1 MFNLK
6 KLRQTRLELGF
17 KQSYISHLTG
27 IPQSTISRI
36 EKGERS
42 PTIDEV
48 VKIMQVLNM
57 KPIEILQA

>member
-1 MFNLK
+1 M
-6 KLRQTRLELGF
+6 
-17 KQSYISHLTG
+17 
-27 IPQSTISRI
+27 

-57 KPIEILQA
+57 KPVEIL

>member
-42 PTIDEV
+42 PTIKEV
-48 VKIMQVLNM
+48 SQIIQVLNI
-57 KPIEILQA
+57 KPIDLIE

>member
-17 KQSYISHLTG
+17 KQSHISHLTG

-42 PTIDEV
+42 PTIKEV
-48 VKIMQVLNM
+48 SQIIQVLNI
-57 KPIEILQA
+57 KPIDLIE

>member
-6 KLRQTRLELGF
+6 KLRQTRLALGL

-48 VKIMQVLNM
+48 NKLIRVLNIH
-57 KPIEILQA
+57 PVDLIE

>member
-6 KLRQTRLELGF
+6 KLRQTRLALGL

-48 VKIMQVLNM
+48 NKLIRVLNIH
-57 KPIEILQA
+57 PADLIE

>member
-6 KLRQTRLELGF
+6 KLRQTRLALGF

-42 PTIDEV
+42 PTIKEV
-48 VKIMQVLNM
+48 SQIIQVLNI
-57 KPIEILQA
+57 KPIDLIE